1 MPAFTTL
8 LRRHFIMSQNK
19 KETSIYI
26 KPTYE
31 RHVAIDENIHSTLSL
46 SALTLYMA
54 FRYEADYRQK
64 ESDIKRSAQYL
75 YTKAKISR
83 AQYYRALNELE
94 GNGLVIRDES
104 NALGEK
110 CTFHIAKELGYFARG
125 VSERDRGVSP
135 RDTDHNSSSNSNINI
150 TINSEFQN
158 SPTPEIK
165 GKKKNSLELME
176 LINIYRELFPHN
188 PQPHKRVISTSL
200 KKTLLTLVKRWPE
213 LDPNGNALTYEA
225 FKRYLI
231 ALKSSAPK
239 FALGEYVT
247 DEGNRKKNGLETF
260 ARWNTVVKFL
270 ENAYS

>member
-1 MPAFTTL
+1 
-8 LRRHFIMSQNK
+8 MSKNK
-19 KETSIYI
+19 KEASFYI

-31 RHVAIDENIHSTLSL
+31 RHVAIDENIHYTLSL
-46 SALTLYMA
+46 SALSLYMS

-94 GNGLVIRDES
+94 EQGLVIRDEN

-135 RDTDHNSSSNSNINI
+135 RDTDQYSSSNSNINI

-158 SPTPEIK
+158 SPAPVSKEN
-165 GKKKNSLELME
+165 KKNSLELME
-176 LINIYRELFPHN
+176 LINIYRELFPNN
-188 PQPHKRVISTSL
+188 PQPHKKVISTSL
-200 KKTLLTLVKRWPE
+200 KKTLLTLIKRWPE
-213 LDPNGNALTYEA
+213 LDPNGNALTYED
-225 FKRYLI
+225 FKRYLG
-231 ALKSSAPK
+231 ALRTLAPK

-247 DEGNRKKNGLETF
+247 PEGNRKKNSLETF
-260 ARWNTVVKFL
+260 VRWNTVVKFL